1 MLSAFIQIGF
11 NHDSHYVLKLHK
23 GDNAILLNK
32 KLLRN
37 GQRKYNGVVVVVT
50 LRLITLLY
58 LRSKPQLVTLKDVV
72 LITNKTGKRNVN
84 N

>member
-1 MLSAFIQIGF
+1 M
-11 NHDSHYVLKLHK
+11 LKLHK